1 MVDEVADGDG
11 TVTARTDID
20 AAMAGRVA
28 GCGGEPKRVVK
39 LKVIVDQQRLTGR
52 DHRLTVKPPDVSGW
66 IVSALSRFLPG
77 DELDILKHVFSLSES
92 QDTPPVAEQSIT
104 AAVVYV

>member
-1 MVDEVADGDG
+1 MVHEVADDDG
-11 TVTARTDID
+11 TLTARTDID

-28 GCGGEPKRVVK
+28 RRGGEPKRVVK

-66 IVSALSRFLPG
+66 IVSALNRFLPKCHPG
-77 DELDILKHVFSLSES
+77 DCRHSRTNVMECGPRPGV
-92 QDTPPVAEQSIT
+92 TPP
-104 AAVVYV
+104 